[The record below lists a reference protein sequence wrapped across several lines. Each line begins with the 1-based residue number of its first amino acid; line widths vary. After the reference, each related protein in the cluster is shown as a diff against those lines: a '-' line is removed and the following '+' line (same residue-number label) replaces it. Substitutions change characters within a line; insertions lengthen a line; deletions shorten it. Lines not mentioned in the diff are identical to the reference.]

1 MTVQELMEMEL
12 FRTVNPG
19 EDKERQITGVFCCDL
34 LSIVMGKAKS
44 GAAWITVMCN
54 INTIAVAVLSDVSCV
69 IISEGYAADEDMV
82 KKAEEQGVCLLQSS
96 LPTFELGFAIH
107 NLLQP

>member
-1 MTVQELMEMEL
+1 MTPLQLAEALDLKIISRGDGDE
-12 FRTVNPG
+12 RTV
-19 EDKERQITGVFCCDL
+19 DGVFCCDL

-69 IISEGYAADEDMV
+69 IISAGYAADGDMV

-96 LPTFELGFAIH
+96 LPTFELGLAIH